1 MMIGTKFLLFSYVSV
16 DNFLAVRAMLS
27 CVDKYEARLLSID
40 CEEELA
46 FTLCFLWKFKWR
58 CGLNVR
64 RPCYV
69 CL

>member
-1 MMIGTKFLLFSYVSV
+1 M
-16 DNFLAVRAMLS
+16 DNFLAVRAMPN
-27 CVDKYEARLLSID
+27 CVDKYEARLLIMD

-58 CGLNVR
+58 CGLNIR